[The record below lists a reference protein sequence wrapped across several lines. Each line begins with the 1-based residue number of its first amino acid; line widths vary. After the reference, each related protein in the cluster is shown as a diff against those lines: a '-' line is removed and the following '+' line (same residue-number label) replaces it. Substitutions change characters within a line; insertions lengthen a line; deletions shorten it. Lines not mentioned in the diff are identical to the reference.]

1 LIVIDSSGWLE
12 FLSNGPNADRYA
24 RHLRRPDQIVTPTI
38 VLYEV
43 YKHVK
48 RLTDEERAIEA
59 VGLLY
64 KTLIVPLDDE
74 MALLAA
80 DASLEHRLPMADAI
94 VFATAQRHD
103 AILVTSDSDF
113 EELPGVTYI
122 PKKMRRKGD

>member
-1 LIVIDSSGWLE
+1 LIVVDSSGWLE
-12 FLSNGPNADRYA
+12 FLADAPNADRYA

-38 VLYEV
+38 ILYEV

-48 RLTDEERAIEA
+48 RLNGEESAIDA
-59 VGLLY
+59 LGLLY
-64 KTLIVPLDDE
+64 KTRIVPLDDE
-74 MALLAA
+74 IALLAA
-80 DASLEHRLPMADAI
+80 DASLEYRLAMADAI

-122 PKKMRRKGD
+122 PKK